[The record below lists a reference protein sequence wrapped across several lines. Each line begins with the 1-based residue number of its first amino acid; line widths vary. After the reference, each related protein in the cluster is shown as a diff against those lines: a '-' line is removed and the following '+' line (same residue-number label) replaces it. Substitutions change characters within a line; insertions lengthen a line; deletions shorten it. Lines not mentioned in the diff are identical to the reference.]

1 MDGTL
6 LLVGGGKMG
15 GAMLEGW
22 IARGLRPDQAVVVE
36 PDTAR
41 AEALGGQTGA
51 RTVADAGEV
60 PGSFSPTVVVVA
72 VKPQMMDQVVPH
84 YRRFVRPECV
94 FLSIAAGT
102 TIGYYETALG
112 AEARIVRAMP
122 NTPASVGR
130 GMTVGCPNRHVG
142 AEQRKTCDELLQA
155 IGKTAWVED
164 EALMDAVTG
173 VSGSGPAYIFLL
185 AESLARAGEAAGLP
199 ADLAKTL
206 ARQTVAGAGELLYQ
220 SPEEAATLRQNVTSP
235 GGTTAEALKVLMGP
249 WGWQGVIDRA
259 VAAATARSKAL
270 SS

>member
-6 LLVGGGKMG
+6 LLIGGGKMG

-22 IARGLRPDQAVVVE
+22 TARGLRPDQAFVVE
-36 PDTAR
+36 PDAPR
-41 AEALGGQTGA
+41 GKALAEQTGA
-51 RTVADAGEV
+51 RTATDAAGL
-60 PGSFSPTVVVVA
+60 PDDLSPEVVVVA
-72 VKPQMMDQVVPH
+72 VKPQMMGDVVPN
-84 YRRFVRPECV
+84 YRRFVRPGCV

-102 TIGYYETALG
+102 TIGYFESVLG
-112 AEARIVRAMP
+112 AEAHIVRAMP

-130 GMTVGCPNRHVG
+130 GMTVGCSNGHVD
-142 AEQRKTCDELLQA
+142 AAQRKACDELLQA

-185 AESLARAGEAAGLP
+185 AESLAKAGEAAGLP

-220 SPEEAATLRQNVTSP
+220 SPEDAAVLRQNVTSP

-249 WGWQGVIDRA
+249 WGWQGTIDRA
-259 VAAATARSKAL
+259 VAAATNRSKAL